1 MMDVIGEGVHPEMV
15 HFCLSY
21 RSVSVSFTR
30 FQWYQKVFLYRNT
43 GVVNLCFDQ
52 NYTSIVSQLFSYQEE
67 YVFYLK
73 KRLTEKAEVC

>member
-15 HFCLSY
+15 DFRLSY

-30 FQWYQKVFLYRNT
+30 FQWYQKVFPYRNT

-67 YVFYLK
+67 YMFYLK

>member
-15 HFCLSY
+15 DFRLSY

-30 FQWYQKVFLYRNT
+30 FQWYQKVFLYRTT

-52 NYTSIVSQLFSYQEE
+52 KLYINCLTIIFVSGGIHVLSQ
-67 YVFYLK
+67 K
-73 KRLTEKAEVC
+73 G